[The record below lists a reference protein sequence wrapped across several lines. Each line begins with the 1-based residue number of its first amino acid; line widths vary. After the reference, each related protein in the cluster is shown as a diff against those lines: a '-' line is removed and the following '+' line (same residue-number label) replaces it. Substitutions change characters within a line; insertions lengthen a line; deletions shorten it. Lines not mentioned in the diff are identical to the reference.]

1 MPALVSVII
10 GLALSEWED
19 ACLEVVQASPAP
31 EKNCSVGTSTLTSC
45 FVDES

>member
-19 ACLEVVQASPAP
+19 ACLEVVQASPRAGK
-31 EKNCSVGTSTLTSC
+31 ELFCRYFYADQL
-45 FVDES
+45 FR